1 MDSKTI
7 DSRAKE
13 LDAREAAVAER
24 ERAVTE
30 REKKVAAAEQAAGI
44 KSKRQSAGE
53 PTTMSGEEALKKLY
67 EQNPAVEAQ
76 RKKRVSG

>member
-1 MDSKTI
+1 MESKTN
-7 DSRAKE
+7 DARAKE
-13 LDAREAAVAER
+13 LDTREAALIERERAVAER
-24 ERAVTE
+24 ES
-30 REKKVAAAEQAAGI
+30 KVAAAEQAAGI

-53 PTTMSGEEALKKLY
+53 PTTMSGAEALKKLY